1 MHYNQTVLLDILE
14 QIYKMTSKK
23 KLISSIV
30 RLVLWKFLFVNSE
43 YNM

>member
-23 KLISSIV
+23 KIDFFDCS
-30 RLVLWKFLFVNSE
+30 FGFVE
-43 YNM
+43 VFICEF